1 MRYGRRAARKP
12 SGPTGAT
19 SQEEKTK
26 AGMTFPPLREK
37 QLCVC
42 TNFLHF
48 SMPLQLSHCAKMP
61 VLLQDSRN
69 PFLVFHAF
77 KTISQWIMK
86 KTLFPFQVQANCV
99 DGFFVSFSLSSLN
112 HPPTVNPSTGS
123 WVPKGLRTVHAV
135 GLPCLLERIRV
146 RGCL

>member
-86 KTLFPFQVQANCV
+86 KTLFPFQVRRWLLCLFLA
-99 DGFFVSFSLSSLN
+99 LKPK
-112 HPPTVNPSTGS
+112 PPSNSKPVNRQLGPEGAPHCARCRTAMFAGTNKGS
-123 WVPKGLRTVHAV
+123 WMFV
-135 GLPCLLERIRV
+135 EF
-146 RGCL
+146 